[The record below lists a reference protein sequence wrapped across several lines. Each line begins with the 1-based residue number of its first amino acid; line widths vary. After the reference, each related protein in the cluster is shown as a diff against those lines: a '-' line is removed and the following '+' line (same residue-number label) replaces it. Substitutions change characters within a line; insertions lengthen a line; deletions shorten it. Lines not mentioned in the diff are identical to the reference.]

1 MDIKLISGV
10 LSNKI
15 VLLTG
20 AGGGIGFEAAKAFA
34 EMGAKVL
41 IAEINREKGIQAAAH
56 INQLYQNKAEFF
68 HTDLSNELAVKQLYE
83 NILSKYGCPDFVFN
97 NAAIVI
103 TGSIGEVDVSEWDRS
118 YSVNLKAPVLLT
130 TLFLK
135 QMKKRDSGCIIFV
148 SSSGAA
154 PYLGGYEVFKTAQ
167 TEFSSTLSLELE
179 GTHIYAYTIAPGLV
193 KTATAEKS
201 IEVVSSKMNITL
213 EQFYQMNAEFILDA
227 EIAGKGFAVSVLK
240 ADEYHGQE
248 ISSIQALHDFDS
260 QKQEKTLQ
268 NKEPFSA
275 QKIEKIKKIIDTF
288 RLQYSGWQER
298 NIFERQWVLR
308 DFKKSVGQS
317 ADAVQKEFQSIESEM
332 ESSGELRAIPEN
344 LLEKLKLYWQ
354 HQLKLLQGFEKNS
367 ARRTENSKIIQ
378 GWIDD
383 IQAVLGETERPMQ

>member
-1 MDIKLISGV
+1 MEIKLIPEV
-10 LSNKI
+10 LSNKT

-56 INQLYQNKAEFF
+56 INQLYPNKAEFF
-68 HTDLSNELAVKQLYE
+68 NTDLSNEADLGQLCE
-83 NILSKYGCPDFVFN
+83 NILFEYGCPDFIFN
-97 NAAIVI
+97 NAAMVV
-103 TGSIGEVDVSEWDRS
+103 TGAIGEVDISEWDYS
-118 YSVNLKAPVLLT
+118 YAVNLKAPILLT

-135 QMKKRDSGCIIFV
+135 QMKKRNSGCIVFV

-167 TEFSSTLSLELE
+167 AEFSSTLALELE
-179 GTHIYAYTIAPGLV
+179 GTNIYAYTIAPGLV

-201 IEVVSSKMNITL
+201 IEVVASKMNVPL
-213 EQFYQMNAEFILDA
+213 EQFYQMNADFILDA

-260 QKQEKTLQ
+260 QGKENVLQGKEDVSTQE
-268 NKEPFSA
+268 
-275 QKIEKIKKIIDTF
+275 IERIKKIIDTF
-288 RLQYSGWQER
+288 QSQYSGWQER

-308 DFKKSVGQS
+308 DFKKCVGQS
-317 ADAVQKEFQSIESEM
+317 ADAVQKEFQNIENAIENND
-332 ESSGELRAIPEN
+332 GLRVIPKN

-354 HQLKLLQGFEKNS
+354 RQLKLLQGFEKNS
-367 ARRTENSKIIQ
+367 NRRAENSKIIQ

-383 IQAVLGETERPMQ
+383 IQAALGNVES